1 MFVGGRVKE
10 EEGRAFVDLVKATS
24 EEKEETKYRSEG
36 SFATR
41 GDFGVV

>member
-1 MFVGGRVKE
+1 VKE
-10 EEGRAFVDLVKATS
+10 EEGRAFVDYVIKATS
-24 EEKEETKYRSEG
+24 EEKEETKHRSEG